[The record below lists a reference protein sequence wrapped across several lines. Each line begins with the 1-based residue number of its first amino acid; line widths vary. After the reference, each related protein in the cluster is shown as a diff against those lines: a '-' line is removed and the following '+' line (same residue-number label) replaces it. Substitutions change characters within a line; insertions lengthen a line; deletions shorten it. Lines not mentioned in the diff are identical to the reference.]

1 MVVRAHPLCWRPASL
16 FDRTVEFLLL
26 YSGAADK
33 AVRFRCCQLLGALT
47 TEYTQRPQVDEED
60 LDCFVDV
67 LLPRLRDKVAAVRV
81 QAVGALRPFQ
91 FGLEAGDDEDAL
103 KDDKVRSELM
113 RAMVSDSSPDVRQAA
128 LAAVTKTVG
137 MFDQVSSKL
146 LSPQQRVTLVKRGLS
161 DSSEA
166 VVDACRFMVCV
177 HWFRDAEYDPMELLQ
192 RLDVVNV
199 EKVPELVVAEIVRLG
214 LRADRERGDP
224 SLGMGLTLH
233 DAKALRQAAARR
245 VNLTSSS
252 SSTSGPGGGGGGGGT
267 SAEEALYARVQAEV
281 VKDDKVM
288 SAGEKETRLETILT
302 DTMTLCGQIEV
313 VAQEVK
319 ELVSKDVGDNDARVE
334 YQVFV
339 LEQDVDMLHHT
350 VESSMVALAAAH
362 TSEADFVRIVAEL
375 VSDISDLI
383 HTRPTNDVSPQN
395 VSLNASFAS
404 IMEGLGD
411 VGDGTPNRSFASM
424 RSAVRA
430 AIPKNFVKDRARAIE
445 GIAPMACMSEE
456 GGKAVETS
464 GGGSKRADPASS
476 EDEFMDALSHHSG
489 AEDAGESN
497 GDALRQVTA
506 GLEEKETVPVALAG
520 DSEQDMR
527 RLFRILDI
535 LSVLL
540 SKTKRTLARDATLT
554 AFEDVIMDVF
564 KWTAEVLPTL
574 IPDLQYF
581 GPTLRE
587 QAVQT
592 LGKYSLLGE
601 AAAVRHSPMLLKI
614 ALCEDE
620 ATGVRACAMQ
630 ALSDLSLIFRS
641 AVLGSTGDVL
651 NMFAD
656 ILKDRSANRGMTA
669 VAAEAISRLL
679 FFELSHDP
687 ELLARLIVL
696 YFEKGSA
703 ADPSVGPR
711 GDEDGEEEGLEED
724 AKAVG
729 SSVRL
734 SQILGVYFRS
744 LPSAGPRVRD
754 MLSESVRHVMG
765 VLRGIAELNVA
776 AEKNNE
782 NDANKTVAMI
792 EVPSQDV
799 VKFVRELL
807 MVQQEESALRE
818 AEAAEAAEESSSMK
832 KEVEEEGQEEKED
845 GKDTQQKAKA
855 EKSGS
860 SSGGTA
866 GVAGGVDA
874 TGHVALCITEELWTL
889 SGIDGVSELA
899 ASLAK
904 VLTSLPL
911 PEDDQVTLKRL
922 RKNVDRLESLG
933 DSRLGAKVSRVI
945 AKYAEVLLAADPTPD
960 DSDSDGSDSDEHTR
974 AADKSGDEAEE
985 EQKAPAR
992 KKRSSNTASS
1002 SPSASLQQPSRRP
1015 FRQSKVAARE
1025 RMAHAEAEAVAA
1037 AAAAAAEEED
1047 RDTSEDEDEEESD
1060 GEDDGTEHGQAE
1072 AGDGRGGTVDD
1083 DDNAVESEDDDED
1096 DGYESAVT
1104 KVSSPAREKRSS
1116 TRRKSSR
1123 AKASPLAEISNSPG
1137 RGRRLRA

>member
-1 MVVRAHPLCWRPASL
+1 
-16 FDRTVEFLLL
+16 
-26 YSGAADK
+26 
-33 AVRFRCCQLLGALT
+33 
-47 TEYTQRPQVDEED
+47 
-60 LDCFVDV
+60 
-67 LLPRLRDKVAAVRV
+67 
-81 QAVGALRPFQ
+81 
-91 FGLEAGDDEDAL
+91 
-103 KDDKVRSELM
+103 
-113 RAMVSDSSPDVRQAA
+113 
-128 LAAVTKTVG
+128 
-137 MFDQVSSKL
+137 
-146 LSPQQRVTLVKRGLS
+146 
-161 DSSEA
+161 
-166 VVDACRFMVCV
+166 
-177 HWFRDAEYDPMELLQ
+177 
-192 RLDVVNV
+192 
-199 EKVPELVVAEIVRLG
+199 
-214 LRADRERGDP
+214 
-224 SLGMGLTLH
+224 
-233 DAKALRQAAARR
+233 
-245 VNLTSSS
+245 
-252 SSTSGPGGGGGGGGT
+252 
-267 SAEEALYARVQAEV
+267 
-281 VKDDKVM
+281 
-288 SAGEKETRLETILT
+288 
-302 DTMTLCGQIEV
+302 
-313 VAQEVK
+313 
-319 ELVSKDVGDNDARVE
+319 
-334 YQVFV
+334 
-339 LEQDVDMLHHT
+339 
-350 VESSMVALAAAH
+350 
-362 TSEADFVRIVAEL
+362 
-375 VSDISDLI
+375 
-383 HTRPTNDVSPQN
+383 TNDVSPQN

-404 IMEGLGD
+404 IMEGLGE

-456 GGKAVETS
+456 GGKAVEAS
-464 GGGSKRADPASS
+464 GGGSRRADPASS

-489 AEDAGESN
+489 AEDEGESN
-497 GDALRQVTA
+497 GDALRQATA
-506 GLEEKETVPVALAG
+506 GLEEKESVPVAPAG

-592 LGKYSLLGE
+592 LGKYCVLGE

-651 NMFAD
+651 DMFAD

-687 ELLARLIVL
+687 ELLARLVVL

-711 GDEDGEEEGLEED
+711 GDEDGEEEDLEED

-782 NDANKTVAMI
+782 NDADKTVAMI

-818 AEAAEAAEESSSMK
+818 AEAAEESSLTK
-832 KEVEEEGQEEKED
+832 KGVEEEGQEEK
-845 GKDTQQKAKA
+845 A
-855 EKSGS
+855 
-860 SSGGTA
+860 
-866 GVAGGVDA
+866 
-874 TGHVALCITEELWTL
+874 
-889 SGIDGVSELA
+889 
-899 ASLAK
+899 
-904 VLTSLPL
+904 
-911 PEDDQVTLKRL
+911 
-922 RKNVDRLESLG
+922 
-933 DSRLGAKVSRVI
+933 
-945 AKYAEVLLAADPTPD
+945 
-960 DSDSDGSDSDEHTR
+960 
-974 AADKSGDEAEE
+974 
-985 EQKAPAR
+985 
-992 KKRSSNTASS
+992 
-1002 SPSASLQQPSRRP
+1002 
-1015 FRQSKVAARE
+1015 
-1025 RMAHAEAEAVAA
+1025 
-1037 AAAAAAEEED
+1037 
-1047 RDTSEDEDEEESD
+1047 D
-1060 GEDDGTEHGQAE
+1060 GED
-1072 AGDGRGGTVDD
+1072 
-1083 DDNAVESEDDDED
+1083 
-1096 DGYESAVT
+1096 
-1104 KVSSPAREKRSS
+1104 SPEK
-1116 TRRKSSR
+1116 
-1123 AKASPLAEISNSPG
+1123 
-1137 RGRRLRA
+1137 